1 MRKIFRLADTTLFF
15 SAEKKMNDHRLPENG
30 LKAGKQIAENTVFSL
45 FGKKR
50 HARMRCPFAK
60 GMHSRTYSSFANQ
73 RRMHLSGRPLES
85 KIPFP
90 LTFRFLPTARDSRIC
105 NDGSVKARIREPCRT
120 GINILTVCTLNFTQ
134 CSLPKVFF
142 PYRWSSATFP
152 YNGTWT
158 RKNKSGKTMS
168 FMIFFITLTAE
179 EV

>member
-1 MRKIFRLADTTLFF
+1 MRKIFRLAEKTLFF

-105 NDGSVKARIREPCRT
+105 NDGSVKARIREP
-120 GINILTVCTLNFTQ
+120 
-134 CSLPKVFF
+134 
-142 PYRWSSATFP
+142 
-152 YNGTWT
+152 
-158 RKNKSGKTMS
+158 
-168 FMIFFITLTAE
+168 
-179 EV
+179 